1 MQERWTN
8 LIYSGRKYDQFLISN
23 IGRIKNVNT
32 GTIYAQSIT
41 ASGYSTVCVSLG
53 SRKSKKLFK
62 IHKAV
67 AESFIK
73 NPEGKPVVNHIDGN
87 KRNNNVENLEW
98 VTYSENTL
106 HAYKTGL
113 MKHPGGEDNPMSA
126 LSQEQANWICKH
138 YIPYDR
144 EFGSRALGRKFGIN
158 HMNVLNIVK
167 GFSYKR
173 NLP

>member
-8 LIYSGRKYDQFLISN
+8 LIYGGKKYDQFLISST
-23 IGRIKNVNT
+23 GRMKNVNT
-32 GTIYAQSIT
+32 GTIYAQSIST
-41 ASGYSTVCVSLG
+41 SGYCTVNVTLG
-53 SRKSKKLFK
+53 SRKSKKMFK

-67 AESFIK
+67 AESFVK

-87 KRNNNVENLEW
+87 KRNNNIENLEW

-113 MKHPGGEDNPMSA
+113 MKHPSGEDNPMAA
-126 LSQEQANWICKH
+126 LSQEQADWIRKH

-144 EFGSRALGRKFGIN
+144 EFGSRALGRKFGIS

-173 NLP
+173 NFP